1 MTLRPIQK
9 KKPELASKDD
19 KIKALRKEVAG
30 INADPPAPKRHPETV
45 ALLQLLKDKLLELD
59 APDAL
64 IALLDEQDV
73 KIFTDYK
80 PTDLY
85 DQQILNNKVMAI
97 YQIAT
102 EDLESKPNL
111 SDEAAQQIT
120 NIMASKS

>member
-1 MTLRPIQK
+1 M
-9 KKPELASKDD
+9 
-19 KIKALRKEVAG
+19 
-30 INADPPAPKRHPETV
+30 
-45 ALLQLLKDKLLELD
+45 LKDKLLELD

>member
-1 MTLRPIQK
+1 M
-9 KKPELASKDD
+9 
-19 KIKALRKEVAG
+19 
-30 INADPPAPKRHPETV
+30 
-45 ALLQLLKDKLLELD
+45 QLLKDKLLELD

-120 NIMASKS
+120 NIMAAKS